1 MFYLQLMIPDYFLI
15 GVLVYLVAKEFREWI
30 ELIVSY
36 TDDNKA
42 EQPQEPMP
50 ENVKHMY
57 S

>member
-1 MFYLQLMIPDYFLI
+1 MIPNYFLI
-15 GVLVYLVAKEFREWI
+15 GVLTYLFAKEFREWI

-36 TDDNKA
+36 KDDNKE
-42 EQPQEPMP
+42 EQQPEPMP

>member
-1 MFYLQLMIPDYFLI
+1 MFYFQLMIPNYFLI
-15 GVLVYLVAKEFREWI
+15 GLLTYLFAKEFREWI

-36 TDDNKA
+36 KDDNKE
-42 EQPQEPMP
+42 EQQPEPMP